1 LPINAFGLDAS
12 KDDQR
17 NFYCRECV
25 RRKMREWRAAVK
37 LGRQSPATRPAHRL
51 IRRPAPF
58 VMPAGEEPALD
69 RFVPLVL
76 GALADG
82 ARAQGE
88 IVEFAHQRMP
98 RRVQR
103 RIVEDQVTL
112 AIGELF
118 QRRAIATRG
127 EADARV
133 YFRREFVRRWRW

>member
-1 LPINAFGLDAS
+1 LPIKAFGLDAS
-12 KDDQR
+12 KADRR
-17 NFYCRECV
+17 NVYCRECV
-25 RRKMREWRAAVK
+25 RRKMRDFRAA
-37 LGRQSPATRPAHRL
+37 LRDGRQSPATRPAHRL

-58 VMPAGEEPALD
+58 VMPADQAPALD

-82 ARAQGE
+82 ARAQDE

-98 RRVQR
+98 NRVQR
-103 RIVEDQVTL
+103 RIVVDQVTL

-118 QRRAIATRG
+118 QRRAISTRG

-133 YFRREFVRRWRW
+133 YFRREFVRRW